1 MEIAAIHGNKLFIR
15 HIIERDKK
23 QKWSYGAVSLNMFLL
38 RDFDTYKTL
47 VCDRNALEARIESE
61 KISYLQYFFQ
71 LFEAKTRSRPSVEP
85 NVLDLLV
92 EYQHKSLLTTLPLVQ
107 GLLDHKWNTFARQLL
122 VSWGFITLIMFIVF
136 EINVYQTASQMAM
149 ANFTTLEFVRGT
161 SLKYAVNL
169 W

>member
-1 MEIAAIHGNKLFIR
+1 MEIAAVHGNRLFIR

-47 VCDRNALEARIESE
+47 VCDRNTLEARIESE
-61 KISYLQYFFQ
+61 KISYLQYGFQ

-92 EYQHKSLLTTLPLVQ
+92 EHQHKSLLTTLPLVQ

-122 VSWGFITLIMFIVF
+122 TSWGCIALIMFIVF
-136 EINVYQTASQMAM
+136 EINVYQTASQLAL
-149 ANFTTLEFVRGT
+149 ANFTILEFVRDA
-161 SLKYAVNL
+161 SLQCATIL
-169 W
+169 S